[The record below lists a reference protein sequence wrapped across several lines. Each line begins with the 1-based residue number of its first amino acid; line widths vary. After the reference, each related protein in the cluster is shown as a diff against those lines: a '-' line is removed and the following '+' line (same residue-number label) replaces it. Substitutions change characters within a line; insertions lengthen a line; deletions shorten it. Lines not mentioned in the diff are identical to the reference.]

1 MEEITLQDIVIKIF
15 SEPPKNPCTYN
26 LSVLNS
32 PNITLFQLL
41 MSLLISGARHLYGE
55 SVSPNDITNDQFE
68 ELKSYMESVGYKIK
82 HNYTLLNEN
91 DSDPNTLDEHTLD
104 EHILDEHKPRMI
116 NIWFE
121 EFKPIINCHG
131 IPICL

>member
-91 DSDPNTLDEHTLD
+91 DSEHILDEHTLD

>member
-41 MSLLISGARHLYGE
+41 MSLLISGAKNLYGE
-55 SVSPNDITNDQFE
+55 SISPNDITSDQFD

-82 HNYTLLNEN
+82 YNYTLLN
-91 DSDPNTLDEHTLD
+91 DDPN
-104 EHILDEHKPRMI
+104 ILDEHKPRMI

-131 IPICL
+131 IRICL

>member
-91 DSDPNTLDEHTLD
+91 DSDPNTLDEHN
-104 EHILDEHKPRMI
+104 PRMI

>member
-91 DSDPNTLDEHTLD
+91 DSDPN
-104 EHILDEHKPRMI
+104 ILDEHKPRMI

>member
-91 DSDPNTLDEHTLD
+91 DSDPNILD